1 MSQPAPEDVY
11 VLSPM
16 QQGLLFHSLYA
27 PDEQLYVDQL
37 VLEIEARLD
46 PGLLAAAW
54 QRVVARHPALRT
66 SFHWQ
71 GLDKPLQVVH
81 REVTVPFAAHD
92 RRGEPRRRV
101 DDLLEDIRRRGFQ
114 LGRPPLLR
122 LDWVWTS
129 ETGGLLA
136 WTYHHILLDAWS
148 ASVVLAEVTAVY
160 QALAGGGEAE
170 LPPARRFADYIAWLR
185 LRDAGADEPFWR
197 ARLAGFRVPT
207 PLVMERHGVNGAG
220 KDHGAHGERG
230 LALEREVSA
239 ALAGFARRHQLTL
252 NTLVQG
258 AWAALLHRTSGEPE
272 VMFGATVSGRP
283 AEVPG
288 IESMVGLFINTL
300 PVRTRWPDTA
310 DAVSW
315 LREVQAWQLAVQSHA
330 YDPLAE
336 IQRWS
341 EVPAGRQL
349 FDSIVVFENVPEM
362 SRGPAPDGALAL
374 RGQRY
379 VSRTHYPLSLL
390 VVPGDRLTLRATF
403 ERRRFEDTAVARHLG
418 HLANLLRG
426 LAGLAALVPGTPAPR
441 LGALPLLSAV
451 EHHQLLCEWQ
461 DRPPGPPTG
470 APLRTAR
477 TARQGA
483 GAAGLLHRLVA
494 ERARAAPEAV
504 ALVEAETGLS
514 LTYAELDRRTARLA
528 HRLRALGIGPEVPVV
543 VAVERSAAAVVA
555 LLAVLA
561 ADGVYVPVEP
571 AVPAARL
578 AFVLADT
585 GAPVLLAGPR
595 LELPPLPRER
605 APVRLDPASPAP
617 PDGEQEAGE
626 QEAGEPA
633 AAAGPGDAC
642 FPPRAAP
649 EGLAYVIYTSGSTGV
664 PKGVAVSHQAAA
676 AHFAAAAGEYGIEP
690 GERVLQFASF
700 AFDAGLEQIF
710 TCLLRGATLVLRG
723 EEVWDTA
730 DLAGRLARLR
740 IAVAN
745 LPTSYWSS
753 WSEALARPTAA
764 GAAERSTAPAA
775 ARPGER
781 SLELRLLIAGGE
793 AMPAAALAAWH
804 GSALAGVRLLNAYGP
819 TEALV
824 TATLYPVPGPPGG
837 GSAVRPAGSSADQP
851 DRGSAEQPGGS
862 SAEQPAGGSAVQ
874 PDRGFANQPGGG
886 SAEQSGGGLAAVP
899 LGRALA
905 GRTAYVLDRG
915 LEPLPAGAPGELCL
929 GGRLARGYLGRPD
942 LTAASFVPD
951 PFGGAAGG
959 RLYRTGDRVRLLPD
973 GRLEFLGRIDRQ
985 LKVRGVRVE
994 PGEIEAAL
1002 ALHPGVAEAAVLTHD
1017 AGGGPVL
1024 VAFVVPR
1031 RGARPAAAELRDF
1044 LRRRLPAAWIP
1055 AAFSLLE
1062 RSARTAG
1069 GKLDRRALP
1078 AWDAPAARRA
1088 DGTAPTA
1095 GTHGAGAAGA
1105 SGTGRTG
1112 GGDRRLRTQAPRNPV
1127 EELLASL
1134 WSVVLGVPAVG
1145 IHDDFFAAGGHSLLA
1160 MRLLSR
1166 VREAFAVE
1174 LPLASL
1180 FAAPTVAGQAGQV
1193 LAALAAQDGPADE
1206 ASADVGGGPRSVAA
1220 APPLTPAPRDA
1231 PLPLSFAQQRLWIL
1245 DQFDPGLPA
1254 YNIPVALRL
1263 AGTLSPAA
1271 MAAALTALAA
1281 RHEPLRTRFEVLD
1294 ERPVQRVEPA
1304 GPVPLPITDLRRL
1317 PASRRQAE
1325 LMALAHHDAV
1335 RRFAL
1340 ARGPLL
1346 RAGLVLLGAA
1356 DQALLLAVHHIA
1368 ADAWSIGIL
1377 LAELAELY
1385 AAATAARPAA
1395 LPPLPVQYADY
1406 AVWQRAW
1413 LDGPVLERQLAFWC
1427 ERLAGLPAG
1436 VPLPIDRPRPPLQ
1449 TYRGARLPVRLDAAA
1464 AARVRELAGSER
1476 ATLFMALLAACA
1488 ELLARYS
1495 GHADLAIGTP
1505 VANRGRLET
1514 EGLIGFFV
1522 NTLVL
1527 RLDLAGDP
1535 TVRQLVGRAREAT
1548 IASTVHQEVPFEKLV
1563 EELSPERSLSL
1574 TPFFQVLFTLDNP
1587 PPVPELPGLAAAPLA
1602 VETGTA
1608 KFDLTLALSDLAE
1621 AGETAA
1627 GETTA
1632 GGPGGGAAAPARR
1645 TRRTLAGGLEFNTDL
1660 FDPATAARLAGHY
1673 ANLVAAFAAN
1683 PERPAA
1689 SLPLLAASERHQ
1701 LLVEWN
1707 DTPAAARDASPAAA
1721 APLHRRFERQ
1731 AAATPRAPALIAGGE
1746 TLTYRELDRHASRL
1760 ARRLVG
1766 MGVGP
1771 EVTAAIF
1778 LERTPE
1784 LIVALLAVLKAG
1796 GAYVPLDPAYP
1807 RERLAATLADCG
1819 APVVLTQEWLAE
1831 RLPASAARQ
1840 VLLGALSEDGTDA
1853 EPRAEGEH
1861 EVAAALPG
1869 MPPEPP
1875 LDSLAYLIYTSG
1887 STGRPK
1893 GVAITHRAAGAFL
1906 DWALARF
1913 EPAELATVFASTSIC
1928 FDLSVFEIFAPL
1940 SAGGRIHLAGSGLDL
1955 LTLGEGDHVTLVNT
1969 VPSLLAEVASRGLPA
1984 SVRTLNLAGEPIPL
1998 ALAERLAAV
2007 PTLERVWN
2015 LYGPSE
2021 VTTYATAGALA
2032 AADLA
2037 AGRQPPIGRPI
2048 AGTAAYL
2055 LDGGLRAV
2063 PVGATGEMHLG
2074 GRGLARGYH
2083 RRPDLTAAAFIPN
2096 PLGDPGSRLY
2106 RTGDLARA
2114 LPDGRLEFLGRRDAQ
2129 VKVRGFRIEPGEI
2142 EAALTRHPGVAQA
2155 VVVPRPDGT
2164 AAGGGQRLVAYVVPP
2179 PGRLA
2184 GAPDELR
2191 AFLRRSLPDF
2201 MIPAAFVELGTVP
2214 LLPNG
2219 KVDRAALP
2227 GPETARRPAGAV
2239 EPRTDLERAIAAVLA
2254 EVLGVDRLA
2263 LDENFFDLGGHSL
2276 AMIRAAGILEQRLG
2290 RTLPV
2295 LDLFRF
2301 PTVAALA
2308 GHLGGGEPSS
2318 PSGAAH
2324 AGEEPGAGRQPGRRR
2339 RREARSELDPVGR

>member
-27 PDEQLYVDQL
+27 PEEQLYVDQL
-37 VLEIEARLD
+37 ILEIEARLD

-122 LDWVWTS
+122 LDWVWTG

-170 LPPARRFADYIAWLR
+170 LPPVRRFADYIAWLR
-185 LRDAGADEPFWR
+185 LRDAGADETFWR

-207 PLVMERHGVNGAG
+207 PLVMERHGVNGSG

-239 ALAGFARRHQLTL
+239 ALASFARRHQLTL

-315 LREVQAWQLAVQSHA
+315 LREVQAWQLAAQSHA

-341 EVPAGRQL
+341 EVPAGQQL

-426 LAGLAALVPGTPAPR
+426 LAGLVALVPGTSAPR

-451 EHHQLLCEWQ
+451 ERHQLLCEWQ
-461 DRPPGPPTG
+461 DHPPGPPTG

-605 APVRLDPASPAP
+605 PPLRLDPAAPAP
-617 PDGEQEAGE
+617 PAGE
-626 QEAGEPA
+626 QESGAQA
-633 AAAGPGDAC
+633 AAAGPADAH

-649 EGLAYVIYTSGSTGV
+649 ENLAYVIYTSGSTGV
-664 PKGVAVSHQAAA
+664 PKGVAVTHQAAA
-676 AHFAAAAGEYGIEP
+676 AHFAAAAGEYAIEP

-730 DLAGRLARLR
+730 DLAARLARLR

-753 WSEALARPTAA
+753 WAEALARPTAA

-775 ARPGER
+775 ARPGEPSR
-781 SLELRLLIAGGE
+781 ELRLLIAGGE
-793 AMPAAALAAWH
+793 AMPASALAAWH

-837 GSAVRPAGSSADQP
+837 S
-851 DRGSAEQPGGS
+851 
-862 SAEQPAGGSAVQ
+862 
-874 PDRGFANQPGGG
+874 
-886 SAEQSGGGLAAVP
+886 AAVP

-929 GGRLARGYLGRPD
+929 GGRLARCYLGRPD

-951 PFGGAAGG
+951 PFGGSAGG
-959 RLYRTGDRVRLLPD
+959 RLYRTGDRIRLLPD

-1002 ALHPGVAEAAVLTHD
+1002 GLHPGVAEAAVLTHD

-1024 VAFVVPR
+1024 VAFVVPWP
-1031 RGARPAAAELRDF
+1031 GARPAAAELRDF

-1078 AWDAPAARRA
+1078 AWDAAAAPRA
-1088 DGTAPTA
+1088 DGTSPMA

-1105 SGTGRTG
+1105 SGTGRSG
-1112 GGDRRLRTQAPRNPV
+1112 GGDRRLQMQAPRHPV

-1180 FAAPTVAGQAGQV
+1180 FAAPTVAGQAAQV
-1193 LAALAAQDGPADE
+1193 LAALAAQGGPAGE
-1206 ASADVGGGPRSVAA
+1206 AAKDVGGGPRSVAA
-1220 APPLTPAPRDA
+1220 APPLTPVPRDA

-1281 RHEPLRTRFEVLD
+1281 RHEPLRTRFEVVD
-1294 ERPVQRVEPA
+1294 GRPAQRVEPA

-1317 PASRRQAE
+1317 PAARRQAE

-1346 RAGLVLLGAA
+1346 RAGLVLLGTA

-1413 LDGPVLERQLAFWC
+1413 LDGPVLERQLAFWR

-1464 AARVRELAGSER
+1464 AAGARELAGSER

-1527 RLDLAGDP
+1527 RMDLAGDP
-1535 TVRQLVGRAREAT
+1535 TVRQLVARAREAT
-1548 IASTVHQEVPFEKLV
+1548 IVSTVHQEVPFEKLV

-1608 KFDLTLALSDLAE
+1608 KFDLTLALSDLVE

-1627 GETTA
+1627 G
-1632 GGPGGGAAAPARR
+1632 GPGRGAAAPARR
-1645 TRRTLAGGLEFNTDL
+1645 TRRTLAGGLEFNADL
-1660 FDPATAARLAGHY
+1660 FDPATAARFAGHF

-1683 PERPAA
+1683 PERPVA

-1707 DTPAAARDASPAAA
+1707 DTPAAARIASPEEGAA
-1721 APLHRRFERQ
+1721 LHRRFERQ
-1731 AAATPRAPALIAGGE
+1731 AAATPRAPAVIAGGE
-1746 TLTYRELDRHASRL
+1746 TLTYRELDRHATRL

-1831 RLPASAARQ
+1831 RLPATAARQ
-1840 VLLGALSEDGTDA
+1840 VLLGALEEDGAAA
-1853 EPRAEGEH
+1853 EPPAEREH
-1861 EVAAALPG
+1861 EIAAALPG

-1875 LDSLAYLIYTSG
+1875 LDSLAYLMYTSG
-1887 STGRPK
+1887 STGSPK

-1940 SAGGRIHLAGSGLDL
+1940 AAGGRIHLAGSGLDL
-1955 LTLGEGDHVTLVNT
+1955 LTLGEGDRVTLVNT

-2164 AAGGGQRLVAYVVPP
+2164 AAGRGQRLVAYVVPP

-2227 GPETARRPAGAV
+2227 GPETARRPASAV
-2239 EPRTDLERAIAAVLA
+2239 EPRTDLERTIAAVLA
-2254 EVLGVDRLA
+2254 EVLGLDRLA

-2318 PSGAAH
+2318 PSDGAQ
-2324 AGEEPGAGRQPGRRR
+2324 AGEEPGASRQPGRRR
-2339 RREARSELDPVGR
+2339 RREARRELDPVGR